1 MLHVHALDACRP
13 DKNFCR
19 VLLCETWT
27 TKTKPRR
34 LRHENIIGFYGA
46 CIAKPKLCIVQELAF
61 GSLYDF
67 LHVKKLRP
75 DPGTLLRVGIDIAS
89 AMDYCHSL
97 ATPVIHRDLKSQNI
111 LLDADGRAKVADFGI
126 ARAKQHTFL
135 TTKHVNAGTI
145 AYMAPELFSAG
156 YVDESTRK

>member
-1 MLHVHALDACRP
+1 M
-13 DKNFCR
+13 
-19 VLLCETWT
+19 
-27 TKTKPRR
+27 
-34 LRHENIIGFYGA
+34 
-46 CIAKPKLCIVQELAF
+46 QELAF

-97 ATPVIHRDLKSQNI
+97 ATPVIHRD
-111 LLDADGRAKVADFGI
+111 
-126 ARAKQHTFL
+126 
-135 TTKHVNAGTI
+135 VNAGTI